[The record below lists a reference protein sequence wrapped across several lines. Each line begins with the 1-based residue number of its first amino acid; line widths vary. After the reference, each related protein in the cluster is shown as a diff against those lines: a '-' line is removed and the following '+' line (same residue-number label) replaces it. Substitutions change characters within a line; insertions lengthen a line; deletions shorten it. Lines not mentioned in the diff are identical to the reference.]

1 MKHIFYFIGICFIIH
16 EVLWLVN
23 PVEYTEKSKKLKELM
38 KQNKGKKWDTYSED
52 YKDILISR
60 GLPSLLFTLWFFAGL
75 LTFNW
80 VAFIAIIAFNFIA
93 IAPISKLFKFSP
105 AYTILHWLNS
115 VIGLA
120 FGVFVII
127 NSYHLKLNLYEI
139 VKAWLF

>member
-16 EVLWLVN
+16 EVLWLLN
-23 PVEYTEKSKKLKELM
+23 PIEYTEKSKKLKDLM
-38 KQNKGKKWDTYSED
+38 KQNKGKKWDEYPQD
-52 YKDILISR
+52 YKDILINR
-60 GLPSLLFTLWFFAGL
+60 GLPSLLFTLWMFAGL

-80 VAFIAIIAFNFIA
+80 VAFVAIIAFNFIA
-93 IAPISKLFKFSP
+93 IAPISKLFKFSL
-105 AYTILHWLNS
+105 AYTVLHWLNS

>member
-1 MKHIFYFIGICFIIH
+1 
-16 EVLWLVN
+16 
-23 PVEYTEKSKKLKELM
+23 M

-60 GLPSLLFTLWFFAGL
+60 GLPSLLFTLWMFAGL

-80 VAFIAIIAFNFIA
+80 VAFIAFNAFNFIA

-105 AYTILHWLNS
+105 AYTVLHWLNS

-120 FGVFVII
+120 FGVFVTI